1 MATTRSTKMPGVTI
15 DSGSSLPGSTTS
27 ATWTIV
33 TLPAIAI
40 SGPKFRAVL
49 LYRMLPW
56 VSATRPLMSEKSA
69 QMPCSSKNF
78 LPPPQFDRPYEG
90 ELKIVR
96 GTQADLR
103 AACPSSF
110 KLGNH
115 AIGCMQLHLQGMPCI
130 IYILNDIGLQAIGW
144 DYDIV
149 LRHERGHCNGW
160 KHD

>member
-1 MATTRSTKMPGVTI
+1 MTKWKIALLASQWLLLCAPGHAQSYLNYLNRTPV
-15 DSGSSLPGSTTS
+15 
-27 ATWTIV
+27 
-33 TLPAIAI
+33 
-40 SGPKFRAVL
+40 
-49 LYRMLPW
+49 Y
-56 VSATRPLMSEKSA
+56 RPLTPEYVEWLR
-69 QMPCSSKNF
+69 SKNF